1 MARHL
6 GDKILQLM
14 DNLGLTQAELSRRTR
29 LPAATISRIASGQR
43 SNPRLE
49 TLERIAGALSVPVDY
64 LCDKGRQFDELLD
77 PEIELF
83 FSGEWHCLPEDEKD
97 WVRRTIR
104 MVRERTRERQT
115 SGGLP

>member
-1 MARHL
+1 MAAHI
-6 GDKILQLM
+6 GEKIKQLM
-14 DNLGLTQAELSRRTR
+14 ETMGLTQAELARKTD

-49 TLERIAGALSVPVDY
+49 TLQRIAGALRVPVDY
-64 LCDKGRQFDELLD
+64 LCNRGAQFDDGLD

-83 FSGEWHCLPEDEKD
+83 FSAEWHCLPEDEKD

-104 MVRERTRERQT
+104 MVRERIKEREK
-115 SGGLP
+115 SGGQ